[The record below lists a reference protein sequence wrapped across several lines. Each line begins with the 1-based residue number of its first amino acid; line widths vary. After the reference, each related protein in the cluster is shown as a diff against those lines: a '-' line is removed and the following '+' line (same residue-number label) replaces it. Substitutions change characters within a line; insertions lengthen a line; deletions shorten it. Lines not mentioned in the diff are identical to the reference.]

1 MKHNALL
8 YTSRNHIDGNA
19 TAVLAIQ
26 EFPVTHNMARDY
38 ELNMHHITFAMKFLQ
53 KENDK
58 RQ

>member
-38 ELNMHHITFAMKFLQ
+38 ELNMQHITLAIKFLQ
-53 KENDK
+53 KEK
-58 RQ
+58 K